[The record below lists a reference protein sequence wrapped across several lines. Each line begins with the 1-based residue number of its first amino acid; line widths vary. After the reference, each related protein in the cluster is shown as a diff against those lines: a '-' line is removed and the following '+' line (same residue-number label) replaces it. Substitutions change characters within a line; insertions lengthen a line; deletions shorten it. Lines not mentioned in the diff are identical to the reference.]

1 MNFITKLKIILS
13 EMLCFS
19 PINRTIEPS
28 PFMENQD
35 NLYRKVLIT
44 KLKNHAEVCKLFENK
59 DEYKTLMSAIKVIE
73 ELIYLN
79 DCLMQDVKD
88 LFEKI
93 EQFRKSKTSSIT
105 ELMDEV
111 NSYSFR
117 TPLSSI
123 PEIDNKN
130 LDDFIEGD
138 KKQ

>member
-1 MNFITKLKIILS
+1 
-13 EMLCFS
+13 
-19 PINRTIEPS
+19 
-28 PFMENQD
+28 MENQD